1 MGKRKL
7 LDFLI
12 ICLILLGS
20 LPLVLTQTNGTSNCK
35 ALNEFCSPFYNC
47 CSDLTCSRN
56 RCKVPEG
63 GQCRTSKDC
72 THDAICILGICKV
85 RDKVT
90 PLEVSL
96 GVFQDKF
103 FAFVDWLADPTTSTV
118 YVALVVA
125 AIFVFLALFKYL
137 GRQEETF

>member
-1 MGKRKL
+1 MKKKL
-7 LDFLI
+7 LCLLI
-12 ICLILLGS
+12 ICSIFLGS
-20 LPLVLTQTNGTSNCK
+20 LPFVFTQTAKPTGCK
-35 ALNEFCSPFYNC
+35 DLNEFCSPFYNC
-47 CSDLTCSRN
+47 CFGLTCSRN

-72 THDAICILGICKV
+72 THDALCILGICKA

-103 FAFVDWLADPTTSTV
+103 FAFVDWLADPTTSTI